1 MLNHIEKIVLELFDK
16 HRSFSGKK
24 IINQKHLSPFITR
37 MLSLYLENKEYCRPE
52 IVYHWTESG
61 KFPSIID
68 NNFQPPNKTHQAKKL
83 LYGRGIYMT
92 RGFKNKANVNGV
104 YGKGAQYCFLSLSL
118 PGRQYNA
125 MAGLDADKPL
135 VRGFHSH
142 FARTENS
149 YEDILVFFS
158 SCQILPCFLIDN
170 DEHEIEKEILIKIIE
185 SLINIIPTLN
195 PKLQAPPLIA
205 TGVPLFY
212 GKYKKGN
219 RIKINNNAR
228 YDQGKEAI
236 IHSLYL
242 NLADKMWVTAWKQP
256 KRPGDLLARYS
267 VDWIT
272 VIEENKK
279 SLYKPFSFSNTLRY
293 EKIKIKPD
301 LNLPIGIM
309 GPLNILDN
317 LNNNPIPVIIALPGG
332 YMDHVSEFYK
342 ALCPENN
349 NCLIIVPFLPDNES
363 ISFFMSGEQIVFKKL
378 INYLMSQ
385 YPVLNN
391 KFHLVGRCN
400 GAATIFHYAIE
411 NTSFIQSLTI
421 ITGGFAGQDY
431 KKIKQLNGIPI
442 TFYEPGYNENTHQ
455 PAETTKKL
463 FDAVNHSPRPE
474 LIIHEEAT
482 ARDIDRYIDID
493 NFWDRIHSYY

>member
-1 MLNHIEKIVLELFDK
+1 MLNHTERIVLELFNK
-16 HRSFSGKK
+16 NSSFSGKK
-24 IINQKHLSPFITR
+24 IIKQQHVSPFIAR
-37 MLSLYLENKEYCRPE
+37 MLSLYLENKDYCRPQ
-52 IVYHWTESG
+52 IVYHWTQSD
-61 KFPSIID
+61 KFPSIIK
-68 NNFQPPNKTHQAKKL
+68 NNFQPPNKTHPAKKL
-83 LYGRGIYMT
+83 LYGSGIYMT
-92 RGFKNKANVNGV
+92 HGFKNKANVDGI
-104 YGKGAQYCFLSLSL
+104 YGKGTQHCFLSLSL

-142 FARTENS
+142 LAKSENS

-158 SCQILPCFLIDN
+158 SCQLLPCFLIDN
-170 DEHEIEKEILIKIIE
+170 DEHEIEKNILIKIIE
-185 SLINIIPTLN
+185 NLLNIIPTLN
-195 PKLQAPPLIA
+195 PNLQAPPLSA

-256 KRPGDLLARYS
+256 KRPGELLARYS

-272 VIEENKK
+272 VIEENKEP
-279 SLYKPFSFSNTLRY
+279 LYKPFTFSETLRY
-293 EKIKIKPD
+293 KKITIKPD
-301 LNLPIGIM
+301 LKLPIGIM
-309 GPLNILDN
+309 GPLNIQDKLK
-317 LNNNPIPVIIALPGG
+317 NNPVPVIIALPGG

-342 ALCPENN
+342 ALCPENH
-349 NCLIIVPFLPDNES
+349 NCLVIVPFLPENES

-378 INYLMSQ
+378 TNYLMSQ

-400 GAATIFHYAIE
+400 GAATILHYAIE
-411 NTSFIQSLTI
+411 NPSLIQSLTI
-421 ITGGFAGQDY
+421 ITGGFAGQGHE
-431 KKIKQLNGIPI
+431 KIKRLNGIPI

-455 PAETTKKL
+455 PADTTKKL
-463 FDAVNHSPRPE
+463 FDAVNHSPKPQ
-474 LIIHEEAT
+474 LIMHEEAT
-482 ARDIDRYIDID
+482 ARDIDRYIDIHK
-493 NFWDRIHSYY
+493 FWNIIKQW